1 MILRLRREEKPLLN
15 AMVRYDNDPKM
26 VRRAQI
32 VLGLADGKR
41 PVELARTLRCS
52 RSTVYRVAD
61 TFKNRRLAGLFDR
74 RSKKASPL
82 VEEGVPELLCA
93 LVPTSPRE
101 HGWERSTWSCE
112 LLSLVVKER
121 LGLQVHVSSVHRL
134 LRAGHFAYKSPRPTL
149 VSPDPNKEAII
160 QALEELKATLSD
172 DEVLCYEDEMDVHLN
187 PRIGRMWM
195 PKGQQ
200 YEVVTPGNNKKHYV
214 AGALN
219 HHTGELTWVDGTS
232 KNSLLFVELCL
243 KLLAKYPDAR
253 RIHVICDNA
262 ITHHSKMTEKALAPF
277 CDRLV
282 LHFLPTYSPEEN
294 RIERLWQDLHACVTR
309 NHNAKTIEELMERV
323 HTFLHAASP
332 FPGNRPSLAKAS

>member
-1 MILRLRREEKPLLN
+1 MILRLRQEEKPLLI

-26 VRRAQI
+26 VRRAQV

-52 RSTVYRVAD
+52 RSTVYRIGAR
-61 TFKNRRLAGLFDR
+61 FKKKRLVSLFDR
-74 RSKKASPL
+74 RQHQPSPL
-82 VEEGVPELLCA
+82 VEQGVPELLCA

-101 HGWERSTWSCE
+101 HGWERGNWSCE

-121 LGLQVHVSSVHRL
+121 LGLQVHLSSVHRL
-134 LRAGHFAYKSPRPTL
+134 LKQGQFAYKSPRPIL
-149 VSPDPNKEAII
+149 VSPDPNREAILKK
-160 QALEELKATLSD
+160 LEELKATLPEGD
-172 DEVLCYEDEMDVHLN
+172 TLVFEVEVDVHLN

-195 PKGQQ
+195 PVGEQ
-200 YEVVTPGNNKKHYV
+200 YKVVTPGNNKKHYV

-243 KLLAKYPDAR
+243 KLLSRYGGKV
-253 RIHVICDNA
+253 HVICDNA
-262 ITHHSKMTEKALAPF
+262 ITHHSKLTQRALAPF
-277 CDRLV
+277 SDRLV
-282 LHFLPTYSPEEN
+282 LHFLPTYCPEEN

-309 NHNAKTIEELMERV
+309 NHDAKTIEELMVRV
-323 HTFLHAASP
+323 HAFLHAASP
-332 FPGNRPSLAKAS
+332 FPGNRPSLARAS